1 MKKVIMLLA
10 FTAVTCSIY
19 AQSGTFAMAGSRK
32 EARKERH
39 ERKITLRTLKG
50 SEVSFQSKQA
60 FDRDFSNATNMVWT
74 HDVYFDKVSFLNEK
88 GVPMSAYYDYDA
100 RLVGTTAPA
109 KFTDLP
115 VAAQKDI
122 AKHYSDYEKAPVIF
136 FDDNEANETD
146 MILYGM
152 QFEDADNYFIELKD
166 KKNQPV
172 VLRVD
177 MLGNVEFFAEMSDI
191 KF

>member
-10 FTAVTCSIY
+10 FTAVTCSVY
-19 AQSGTFAMAGSRK
+19 AQSSTFAMSGSRK

-39 ERKITLRTLKG
+39 ERKITLRELKS

-60 FDRDFSNATNMVWT
+60 FDRDFDHTTNMVWT

-88 GVPMSAYYDYDA
+88 GMPMSAYYDYDA
-100 RLVGTTAPA
+100 KLVGTTAPA

-122 AKHYSDYEKAPVIF
+122 AKHFSNYEKAPVVF